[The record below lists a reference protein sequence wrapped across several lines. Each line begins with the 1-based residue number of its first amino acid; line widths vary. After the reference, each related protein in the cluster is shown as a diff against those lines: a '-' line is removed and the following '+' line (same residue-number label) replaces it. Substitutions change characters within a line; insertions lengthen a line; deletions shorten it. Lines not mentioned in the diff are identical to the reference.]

1 MSGGARP
8 ARRGDG
14 RPGAAIFRSDVSG
27 YSVSPAQQKEYECA
41 ESGVGEPPRRHFRK
55 ADALI
60 SPSIRSDSIGPGR
73 AARLC
78 AAAGLSLLLAG
89 CQMFAGLGE
98 DSVRESA
105 FRPSERP
112 MTVDTV
118 SRNDRLAELARAQHP
133 RILATYGGEYSDP
146 KLERMVAKVVG
157 SLTTVSSNPTQA
169 YRITILNSPNV
180 NAFALP
186 GGYLYVTRG
195 LLALAND
202 SAELAAVI
210 AHEMGHVTANHGV
223 QRQQKEAEEAVATK
237 VATDIL
243 GASPT
248 AKVAVIRGKLRLA
261 QFSRN
266 QELEADAIGIRASG
280 LAGFDPN
287 AAGRF
292 LQSMAAYSDFR
303 AISGATDPS
312 LDFLASHPNTPQR
325 IELAHRHA
333 LQFGSAASGRRDRD
347 SFLEGIDGLLFGDTP
362 EEGFVRGN
370 TFTHPRLGISFSVPD
385 GFVIDNSAVAVT
397 ATGPGD
403 MAIRF
408 DGVVVDPDT
417 PLTDYVRSGWVAG
430 LDNGSVR
437 AERINGNDAA
447 IARARAEGWQFDI
460 TVIRAGGQV
469 YRLLT
474 AAPLGNASLDA
485 VAASVGG
492 SFRTLTAAD
501 KASLKPLRI
510 RVVTV
515 KPGQT
520 AGSIAASMVGV
531 NRKLELFQLLNALP
545 KGATVSAGDKVKI
558 ITDR

>member
-1 MSGGARP
+1 MFSGI
-8 ARRGDG
+8 GD
-14 RPGAAIFRSDVSG
+14 DT
-27 YSVSPAQQKEYECA
+27 
-41 ESGVGEPPRRHFRK
+41 
-55 ADALI
+55 L
-60 SPSIRSDSIGPGR
+60 
-73 AARLC
+73 
-78 AAAGLSLLLAG
+78 
-89 CQMFAGLGE
+89 
-98 DSVRESA
+98 RESA

-112 MTVDTV
+112 VTVDSV

-133 RILATYGGEYSDP
+133 RSLATYGGEYSDP

-157 SLTTVSSNPTQA
+157 SLTTVSSNPGQT

-195 LLALAND
+195 LLSLAND

-210 AHEMGHVTANHGV
+210 AHEMGHVTANHGL

-248 AKVAVIRGKLRLA
+248 AKVAMIRGKLRLA

-266 QELEADAIGIRASG
+266 QELEADGIGIQASG
-280 LAGFDPN
+280 LAGFDPY

-292 LQSMAAYSDFR
+292 LQSMAAYSTFR
-303 AISGATDPS
+303 SISGATDAS
-312 LDFLASHPNTPQR
+312 LDFLASHPNAPQR
-325 IELAHRHA
+325 IELAQHHA
-333 LQFGSAASGRRDRD
+333 RRFGTPGNGRRDRD
-347 SFLEGIDGLLFGDTP
+347 SFLQGIDGLLFGDTP

-408 DGVVVDPDT
+408 DGVVLDPET
-417 PLTDYVRSGWVAG
+417 RLTDYVRSGWVAG
-430 LDNGSVR
+430 LDDASVR
-437 AERINGNDAA
+437 AETINGNDAA
-447 IARARAEGWQFDI
+447 VARARAEGWQFDI
-460 TVIRAGGQV
+460 TVIRSGGQV

-474 AAPLGNASLDA
+474 AAPVGSASLDA
-485 VAASVGG
+485 VAGSVGG

-501 KASLKPLRI
+501 QASLKPLRI

-515 KPGQT
+515 KPGET

-531 NRKLELFQLLNALP
+531 DRKLELFQLLNALP
-545 KGATVSAGDKVKI
+545 KGASVSVGDKVKI